1 MEMNKKKL
9 LDCIS
14 ATQFALVELGL
25 YLDTHP
31 HDREALEKFES
42 ARARLKAYIKQY
54 EQQFGPLTLMGD
66 FGNDGYDWIKNPWPW
81 EKEAN

>member
-1 MEMNKKKL
+1 MEINKKKL

-14 ATQFALVELGL
+14 STQFAALELGL

-31 HDREALEKFES
+31 HDKDALAKFEMF
-42 ARARLKAYIKQY
+42 RAKLKAYIKQY
-54 EQQFGPLTLMGD
+54 EDEFGPLTLSGD
-66 FGNDGYDWIKNPWPW
+66 FGNDGFDWIKNPWPW

>member
-1 MEMNKKKL
+1 MEVSKKKL

-14 ATQFALVELGL
+14 ATQFAAFELAL

-31 HDREALEKFES
+31 HDKEALAKFETF
-42 ARARLKAYIKQY
+42 RARLKAYIKQY
-54 EQQFGPLTLMGD
+54 EDEFGPLTIMSD
-66 FGNDGYDWIKNPWPW
+66 FGNDGYDWIMNPWPW

>member
-1 MEMNKKKL
+1 MEMNKQNL

-14 ATQFALVELGL
+14 ATQFTVLELAL

-31 HDREALEKFES
+31 HDREAFQKFE
-42 ARARLKAYIKQY
+42 AFKTRLKAYIKQY
-54 EQQFGPLTLMGD
+54 EEQFGPLTLMGD
-66 FGNDGYDWIKNPWPW
+66 FGNDHYDWVNNPWPW